1 MDITR
6 IEALASEQGKSL
18 THLCFLIGKG
28 RDYLRTVRNKGIRI
42 SREHLEAIA
51 ADLGTTAEYLAW
63 ETDDAAPKSDN
74 AVKIPILG
82 EVAAGIPIAEQEN
95 VLGYEEIS
103 RDMAVKGEHFGLIVK
118 GGSMEPRIF
127 DGDTVIVR
135 KQDFCESGKIA
146 IVLVENEAVTC
157 KKVVFRDN
165 GIELISLNPLHPPMF
180 YGAEAVEKLPVTI
193 IGVVV
198 RVIRDF
204 E

>member
-1 MDITR
+1 MSR
-6 IEALASEQGKSL
+6 NSL
-18 THLCFLIGKG
+18 EI
-28 RDYLRTVRNKGIRI
+28 
-42 SREHLEAIA
+42 IA

-63 ETDDAAPKSDN
+63 ETDDPAPKSN
-74 AVKIPILG
+74 SGVKIPILG

-95 VLGYEEIS
+95 ILGYEEIS
-103 RDMAVKGEHFGLIVK
+103 RDMALKGEHFGLIIK

-135 KQDFCESGKIA
+135 KQDYCDSGKIA
-146 IVLVENEAVTC
+146 IVLVENEAATC
-157 KKVVFRDN
+157 KKVVLKDG
-165 GIELISLNPLHPPMF
+165 GIELVSLNPLHPPIF
-180 YGAEAVEKLPVTI
+180 YSAEAVNLLPVTI